1 MIGPYCN
8 QTITPGPMLAAMKTI
23 EVMAARAEAMT
34 FMMVVP
40 CVRDGLEAMRI
51 RR

>member
-1 MIGPYCN
+1 M
-8 QTITPGPMLAAMKTI
+8 TPGPMLAAMKTT
-23 EVMAARAEAMT
+23 EEMAARAEAMT

-40 CVRDGLEAMRI
+40 CVRDGLEAVWV

>member
-1 MIGPYCN
+1 
-8 QTITPGPMLAAMKTI
+8 MLAAMKTTD
-23 EVMAARAEAMT
+23 EMAARAVAMT

-40 CVRDGLEAMRI
+40 VWTLAGAVSI

>member
-1 MIGPYCN
+1 M
-8 QTITPGPMLAAMKTI
+8 TPGPTLAAMKTTD
-23 EVMAARAEAMT
+23 EMAARAEAMT

-40 CVRDGLEAMRI
+40 VSNLVGAVWI